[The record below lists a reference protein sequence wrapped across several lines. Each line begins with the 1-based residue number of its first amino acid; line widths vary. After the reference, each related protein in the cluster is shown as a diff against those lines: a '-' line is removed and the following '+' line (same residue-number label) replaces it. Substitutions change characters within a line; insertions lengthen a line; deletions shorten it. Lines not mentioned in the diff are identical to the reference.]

1 MRENHLP
8 SILLVDDEPHVLDV
22 LRLALEGQ
30 GYRVLT
36 ARSAEHGLH
45 IAGQQRVDVA
55 IVDLV
60 MPGLDGIEL
69 CRRLRAWSS
78 LPILVLSAYGDESR
92 KVAALDAGAD
102 DFLTKPLGTLELQA
116 RVRAA
121 FRRVQ
126 RPEPPAS
133 VLQIGP
139 ISFDLLMYRVMLRG
153 EPVHLTPAEFSLL
166 KLLVVNVDRVL
177 THRYLLDQALGP
189 GYDITNL
196 RVYIRQLRQ
205 KLEADP
211 GRPRLIVTEP
221 GIGYRLT
228 GSDPP

>member
-1 MRENHLP
+1 MSEQLP

-45 IAGQQRVDVA
+45 IAGHERVDVA

-60 MPGLDGIEL
+60 MPGLDGVEL
-69 CRRLRAWSS
+69 CRRLRAWST

-102 DFLTKPLGTLELQA
+102 DFLTKPLGTGELQA

-126 RPEPPAS
+126 RPEPAAS

-139 ISFDLLMYRVMLRG
+139 ISLDLLLHKVLLHG
-153 EPVHLTPAEFSLL
+153 SPVHLTPAEFSLL
-166 KLLVVNVDRVL
+166 QVLAVNTDRVL
-177 THRYLLDQALGP
+177 THRMLLDQALGP

-211 GRPRLIVTEP
+211 GRPSLIVTEP
-221 GIGYRLT
+221 GIGYRLS
-228 GSDPP
+228 GGDPR